1 MSESEPILS
10 FQNVS
15 RQYDAQAVPAVND
28 VSLEVREGE
37 VLALIGES
45 GSGKTTLLRLAAGLE
60 FPDVGRVLI
69 GGKMMADAAHPRAE
83 IPPERR
89 RLGLV
94 FQDGALF
101 PHLNASKN
109 VAYGLKKQSRSEKA
123 DRVAECFE
131 LVDLKGKENRFP
143 HELSGGE
150 RQRLALARALAPQPR
165 LILLD
170 EPFSHLDPALRR
182 KLREEIRSILSAL
195 GQTALMVTHDP
206 EDALAI
212 SSRVAILNE
221 GRVLQTGSPTEV
233 YREPV
238 DQYCAERFG
247 PANGVRDPE
256 SGELCWKRPEDARWI
271 SCEIADEGC
280 MVTVESVR
288 SMGHIW
294 EVRVAPDGYENES
307 WLCFLKEGARIQPGE
322 RGRVAWRGNPDPVAW
337 KS

>member
-1 MSESEPILS
+1 MSEPESILS
-10 FQNVS
+10 FEHVS
-15 RQYDAQAVPAVND
+15 RQYDAQSVPAVND
-28 VSLEVREGE
+28 VSLEVMRGE
-37 VLALIGES
+37 VIALIGES

-60 FPDVGRVLI
+60 FPDSGKVLI
-69 GGKMMADAAHPRAE
+69 GGEVVADASRPRAE

-101 PHLNASKN
+101 PHLNASRN
-109 VAYGLKKQSRSEKA
+109 VAYGLKKQSRDEKA
-123 DRVAECFE
+123 SRIAECLE

-182 KLREEIRSILSAL
+182 KLREEIRSILSDL

-221 GRVLQTGSPTEV
+221 GRILQTGSPSEV
-233 YREPV
+233 YRDPV

-247 PANGVRDPE
+247 PANGVRDPKT
-256 SGELCWKRPEDARWI
+256 GVITWKRPEDARWI

-288 SMGHIW
+288 SMGYIW
-294 EVRVAPDGYENES
+294 EVRVVPDDDKNES
-307 WLCFLKEGARIQPGE
+307 WLCFLKEGEQIKPGE
-322 RGRVAWRGNPDPVAW
+322 RGRVAWRGNPEPVAW

>member
-10 FQNVS
+10 FEHVS
-15 RQYDAQAVPAVND
+15 RQYDAQSVPAVKD
-28 VSLEVREGE
+28 VSLEVMKGE
-37 VLALIGES
+37 VIALIGES

-60 FPDVGRVLI
+60 FPDSGKVFI
-69 GGKMMADAAHPRAE
+69 GGETVADASAARSE
-83 IPPERR
+83 VPPERR

-101 PHLNASKN
+101 PHLNASRN
-109 VAYGLKKQSRSEKA
+109 VAYGLRKQSRSEKA
-123 DRVAECFE
+123 SRVAECLE

-170 EPFSHLDPALRR
+170 EPFSHLDPTLRR
-182 KLREEIRSILSAL
+182 KLREEIRSILSDL

-212 SSRVAILNE
+212 STRVAILNE
-221 GRVLQTGSPTEV
+221 GQILQTGTPSQV

-247 PANGVRDPE
+247 PANGVRE
-256 SGELCWKRPEDARWI
+256 SETGELCWKRPEDARWI

-307 WLCFLKEGARIQPGE
+307 WLCFFKEGSQIRAGE
-322 RGRVAWRGNPDPVAW
+322 RGRVAWRGNPDRVAW
-337 KS
+337 RS